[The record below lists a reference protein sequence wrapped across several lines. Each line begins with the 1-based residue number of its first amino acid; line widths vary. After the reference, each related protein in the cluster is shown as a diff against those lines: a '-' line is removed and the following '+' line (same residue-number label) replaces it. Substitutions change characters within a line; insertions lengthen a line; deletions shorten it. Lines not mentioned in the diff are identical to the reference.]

1 MFADKPSV
9 LRNIYIY
16 IYILRSSRLK
26 RDMLLDIILRLTRTV
41 HNDHILDS
49 RVITIQL
56 PSGEGKDV
64 GYNVLVNHLFSQLE
78 SEGE

>member
-1 MFADKPSV
+1 
-9 LRNIYIY
+9 
-16 IYILRSSRLK
+16 
-26 RDMLLDIILRLTRTV
+26 MLLDIILRLTRTV
-41 HNDHILDS
+41 HNDLILDS